1 MAVQVSTASAIS
13 DEAKGQGEHC
23 KSTAPRR
30 LRCSTALMHIAPHL
44 HMCPTGQLD
53 SFCHTALGRTA
64 YEMNRQETGVNLGI
78 AVPWLHI
85 TELGSNVQ
93 DGLL

>member
-1 MAVQVSTASAIS
+1 
-13 DEAKGQGEHC
+13 
-23 KSTAPRR
+23 
-30 LRCSTALMHIAPHL
+30 
-44 HMCPTGQLD
+44 MCPTGQLD

-78 AVPWLHI
+78 AVPWLQI

-93 DGLL
+93 DGVIVGGPVLSAAELNGASISHGQCLWLSVVKAH